1 MFDDKYENNSEEK
14 KEKKQP
20 DLDFREVIIDRPE
33 RGPVQKKEVAQ
44 EAETVEETDVQM
56 ATEYSPEMEAEPEAE
71 VIDSSDTEEDEEK
84 KDFEDICFICRRPE
98 SKAGR
103 MYHLPQNICICEDCM
118 HKTMDTVSQ
127 FEYNI
132 GPYAF

>member
-44 EAETVEETDVQM
+44 EEENKSDAGDTKVAEEYVTGLASEMT
-56 ATEYSPEMEAEPEAE
+56 TESASEMEAEPEAE

-84 KDFEDICFICRRPE
+84 KDFEDVCFICRRPE

-103 MYHLPQNICICEDCM
+103 MYHLPQNICICEE
-118 HKTMDTVSQ
+118 TTPRPV
-127 FEYNI
+127 I
-132 GPYAF
+132 